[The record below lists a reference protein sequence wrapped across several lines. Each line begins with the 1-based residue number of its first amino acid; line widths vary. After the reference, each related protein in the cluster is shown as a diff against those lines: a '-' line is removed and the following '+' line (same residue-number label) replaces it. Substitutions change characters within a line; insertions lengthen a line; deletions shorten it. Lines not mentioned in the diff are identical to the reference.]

1 MGSLIGFVVYF
12 MRTMM
17 QYALGDGTEIMEA
30 TAHFFILLWW
40 QKGEGN
46 FSSFL
51 ANFCSFLNIKPS
63 TS

>member
-1 MGSLIGFVVYF
+1 
-12 MRTMM
+12 MM